1 MKALRKVRF
10 ARLIVLLAPLLVT
23 ASCSLSPHSNV
34 VISKRYE
41 VGNSPSA
48 ECLDAAKRATY
59 WCESGATHASSDVQS
74 NCSKARWDHAR
85 AC

>member
-1 MKALRKVRF
+1 MKALRKARLT
-10 ARLIVLLAPLLVT
+10 RLIVLLAPLLVT
-23 ASCSLSPHSNV
+23 AGCSLSPHANV
-34 VISKRYE
+34 EIHKRYE
-41 VGNSPSA
+41 VGNNPSA

-59 WCESGATHASSDVQS
+59 YCESGATHASSDVQS